1 MTRKTLFCR
10 TIIPNVIFQ
19 YDCKYEHLSTKKQEY
34 LDYYLDIFF
43 YLRIVTM
50 AENLPS
56 MSYSLPLHNDT
67 NDDAWC
73 MHSM

>member
-1 MTRKTLFCR
+1 MIHDKKDFVLQ
-10 TIIPNVIFQ
+10 NNNSYVIFQ

-67 NDDAWC
+67 NDDWC
-73 MHSM
+73 M